1 LWINGNFMFDEHSYH
16 HVIVDMERVTFKL
29 REGLNSFLF
38 QLDRDGVVARIATP
52 ADPKAVEKLQ
62 SVAVGEVPTGRPIS
76 TFAQMRRHA
85 GELKVRMPFNGRTP
99 DDLGQWRASFSS
111 HFKQC
116 LGDGPPEAK
125 AKVECV
131 EEFRGEGY
139 IRSRY
144 HIGCEGQGLMPAY
157 VLVPDEDKRN
167 GRTIV
172 IAHGHENFRVVAG
185 VQVPGGPKM
194 FKDKSL
200 RNYGELL
207 AKKGFVVAVAN
218 ERAFEERRDHF
229 SAEDPC
235 NTAAWRAMS
244 MGYTLPRLHIADLHR
259 LHDFVCTLPNVK
271 AGRIGLGGLSG
282 GGTLS
287 YLTGAF
293 DERFKAVCVMCGM
306 CRYNDYAVGINGC
319 GMQVVP
325 RLYPTG
331 DVGEV
336 LSLIA
341 PRPLLL
347 GQGRLD
353 STFDVIQFKSIAE
366 DARRA
371 YVAAGAEDRF
381 QASVFDLAHQFNVD
395 LAAEFYM
402 KWL

>member
-1 LWINGNFMFDEHSYH
+1 
-16 HVIVDMERVTFKL
+16 
-29 REGLNSFLF
+29 
-38 QLDRDGVVARIATP
+38 
-52 ADPKAVEKLQ
+52 
-62 SVAVGEVPTGRPIS
+62 
-76 TFAQMRRHA
+76 
-85 GELKVRMPFNGRTP
+85 
-99 DDLGQWRASFSS
+99 
-111 HFKQC
+111 
-116 LGDGPPEAK
+116 
-125 AKVECV
+125 
-131 EEFRGEGY
+131 
-139 IRSRY
+139 
-144 HIGCEGQGLMPAY
+144 
-157 VLVPDEDKRN
+157 
-167 GRTIV
+167 
-172 IAHGHENFRVVAG
+172 
-185 VQVPGGPKM
+185 
-194 FKDKSL
+194 
-200 RNYGELL
+200 
-207 AKKGFVVAVAN
+207 
-218 ERAFEERRDHF
+218 
-229 SAEDPC
+229 
-235 NTAAWRAMS
+235 MS